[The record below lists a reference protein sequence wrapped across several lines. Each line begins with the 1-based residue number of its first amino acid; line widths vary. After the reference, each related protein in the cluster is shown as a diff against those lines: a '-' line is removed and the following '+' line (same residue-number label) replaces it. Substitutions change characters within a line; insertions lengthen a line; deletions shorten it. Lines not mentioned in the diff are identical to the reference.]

1 MFDTKSE
8 VDPISHL
15 IGTAVVWGGSPP
27 SAAVYEGITPTLNDG
42 KTAYKL
48 TVKDVPVDGTNW
60 WFRHSERRASMGL
73 MEAARK
79 AGTEAAAMVTTV
91 SVATTAVSVSGSW
104 AETP

>member
-1 MFDTKSE
+1 MSHRRTRLEVHSNRYAALGIDTKKMFGTKSE

-48 TVKDVPVDGTNW
+48 TVKG
-60 WFRHSERRASMGL
+60 RAS
-73 MEAARK
+73 
-79 AGTEAAAMVTTV
+79 
-91 SVATTAVSVSGSW
+91 
-104 AETP
+104 